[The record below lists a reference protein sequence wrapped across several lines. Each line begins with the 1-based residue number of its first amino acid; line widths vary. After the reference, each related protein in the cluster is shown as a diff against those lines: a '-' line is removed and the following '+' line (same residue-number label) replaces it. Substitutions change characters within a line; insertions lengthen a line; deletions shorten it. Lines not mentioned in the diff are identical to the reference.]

1 MKTRSRSEKYARKG
15 TGIQFPGRPSRPPK
29 RLRARARGWTQ
40 RQSGIPFGRKTIYNS
55 IMFHP
60 EDLAR
65 LQTDVKDRTAEGEG
79 LFQDL
84 LRDVEALKGT
94 RQRIAPRTGTAIAL
108 MASDGGNIQL
118 KFDPFHIQ
126 IVRVV
131 NSQGKSLCLDIVSA
145 HTDPDTVL
153 DRHRS
158 ADGEPQSPLG
168 ILMRDLDCL
177 PAKPTLNDLLRIPI
191 KTGSVAAR
199 QANWVERYRDVV
211 EWAGLYELI
220 CHRHPASDCLIVRD
234 GLLRGYVFKPEVF
247 REIVQRMR
255 KRIDA
260 MRRVEQQ
267 KVYLV
272 GIAKRSKVLDRYN
285 LAMNVARL
293 WPSGSP
299 YFVPVPFEMERK
311 TFSHLAYVETAAD
324 DSRGL
329 NAGALHFVRFGAKLH
344 DRVWAVD
351 VFKPQEPEAATIL
364 GHLLHDAKVGFPIP
378 YYPYCLQQ
386 AHEHAQ
392 IGTLDASLLQ
402 DAILDSIR
410 SMIPRE
416 KRADIEAYVLQTGGV
431 ETFI

>member
-1 MKTRSRSEKYARKG
+1 
-15 TGIQFPGRPSRPPK
+15 
-29 RLRARARGWTQ
+29 
-40 RQSGIPFGRKTIYNS
+40 
-55 IMFHP
+55 MFHP

-65 LQTDVKDRTAEGEG
+65 LQTDVRDRTAEGEG

-84 LRDVEALKGT
+84 LRDVEALKGA

-131 NSQGKSLCLDIVSA
+131 NSRGKSLCLDIVSA

-153 DRHRS
+153 ERHFS

-168 ILMRDLDCL
+168 ILMRDLKCL

-191 KTGSVAAR
+191 EPDPAAVR
-199 QANWVERYRDVV
+199 PARWVERYRDIV

-220 CHRHPASDCLIVRD
+220 CHRHHAADCLIVRD

-247 REIVQRMR
+247 KEIVQRMR
-255 KRIDA
+255 DCIDA
-260 MRRVEQQ
+260 IYRAEQQ

-293 WPSGSP
+293 WPAGSP
-299 YFVPVPFEMERK
+299 FFVPVPFEMERK
-311 TFSHLAYVETAAD
+311 TFSHLAYAETAAV

-351 VFKPQEPEAATIL
+351 VFHAQQTEAQTIL
-364 GHLLHDAKVGFPIP
+364 GHLLYDAKAGFPVP
-378 YYPYCLQQ
+378 YYPHCLQQ

-410 SMIPRE
+410 SMIPR
-416 KRADIEAYVLQTGGV
+416 KNQADIEAYVLQTGGV